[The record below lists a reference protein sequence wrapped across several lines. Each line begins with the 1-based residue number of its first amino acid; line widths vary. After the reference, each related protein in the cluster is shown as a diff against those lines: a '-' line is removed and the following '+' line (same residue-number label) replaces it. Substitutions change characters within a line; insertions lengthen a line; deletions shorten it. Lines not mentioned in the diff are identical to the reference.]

1 MKTGLSDAQQAVL
14 SESTR
19 LVEACPGA
27 GKTRAIVARFAQQA
41 LTGHRATALLS
52 FTNVAVDEAVTR
64 CAHIPHATQPPN
76 FVGTFD
82 RFLHRFIVTP
92 VLVRA
97 RGKPPRYV
105 DTWSDLPSGYT
116 TVVRHRDVN
125 GNGLSL
131 TNFRV
136 DVDAQLHYPEEPP
149 QADRAYVYQLQKAGH
164 QPADL
169 ADYAATLMKRLL
181 DAGIYDCDLARLK
194 SLMILRDAA
203 DCGWLHQRLATRFTE
218 IIVDEFQDCS
228 AIEHEILH
236 QLQAL
241 GIRIVVVA
249 DPDQAIYEFR
259 HAAPR
264 SYVEYR
270 DRLTAEQIVH
280 LDENWRSSPAICT
293 LLSSLRSI
301 STRPI
306 VSRRDDATVPHANVV
321 YVVAGSAAYAR
332 TEFRRL
338 ADELAIPATERL
350 VLASTRAAAI
360 ALSGRPS
367 GGGDATKLS
376 SQLIRQVASIR
387 FSPDATQRKQAI
399 SAIETILLG
408 TIQFPE
414 ELKKAP
420 RSDQL
425 DAARIDQSQL
435 RLMVAR
441 LVEASQSWTDANT
454 AVVSMRQTVDRLL
467 SASALDHTAVARRFK
482 TASAADWTAWQRL
495 ESATKQSTDLAAAH
509 IHAVKG
515 AEFDAV
521 LLDIEEQP
529 KGTRPHVL
537 ELWRS
542 QETSEARRVL
552 YVGGSRARRLLVLA
566 VPLKHL
572 DALRDVLQDLEAH
585 VAFLVENAIESTGS
599 KSPRPLKAAIAT

>member
-1 MKTGLSDAQQAVL
+1 METGLSNAQQAVL

-27 GKTRAIVARFAQQA
+27 GKTRAIVARFAEQA
-41 LTGHRATALLS
+41 SVGGRAAALLS
-52 FTNVAVDEAVTR
+52 FTNAAVDEAVTR
-64 CAHIPHATQPPN
+64 CAHTPHATQPPN

-82 RFLHRFIVTP
+82 RFLHRFLVTP

-97 RGKPPRYV
+97 RGKLPRYV
-105 DTWSDLPSGYT
+105 DTWSDLPASGYT
-116 TVVRHRDVN
+116 TMVRHRDVG

-131 TNFRV
+131 ANFRV
-136 DVDAQLHYPEEPP
+136 DVDAKLHYPEDPP
-149 QADRAYVYQLQKAGH
+149 QADRAYVYQLQQAGY

-169 ADYAATLMKRLL
+169 ANYAATLIKQLL
-181 DAGIYDCDLARLK
+181 DAGIYDCDFARLK
-194 SLMILRDAA
+194 SLMILRDTA
-203 DCGWLHQRLATRFTE
+203 DCDWLHQRLATRFAE

-236 QLQAL
+236 RLQAL

-259 HAAPR
+259 HADPR

-301 STRPI
+301 SARPI
-306 VSRRDDATVPHANVV
+306 ISRRDDSEAPHADVV

-332 TEFRRL
+332 AQFHRL
-338 ADELAIPATERL
+338 ADELVIPAQQRL
-350 VLASTRAAAI
+350 VLASTRAAAS
-360 ALSGRPS
+360 ALAGRPP
-367 GGGDATKLS
+367 GAGEATKLS
-376 SQLIRQVASIR
+376 SQLIRQVATIR
-387 FSPDATQRKQAI
+387 FSPGATQRKQAI
-399 SAIETILLG
+399 SAIELILLG
-408 TIQFPE
+408 TIKFPE
-414 ELKKAP
+414 ELKKAS

-425 DAARIDQSQL
+425 DAAGIDQSQL

-441 LVEASQSWTDANT
+441 LVEASQAWTDAT
-454 AVVSMRQTVDRLL
+454 AAVASIRQTVDRLL
-467 SASALDHTAVARRFK
+467 SAAAIDHTAVALRFK
-482 TASAADWTAWQRL
+482 TASAADWNAWQRL
-495 ESATKQSTDLAAAH
+495 EAATTRPTDLPTAH

-521 LLDIEEQP
+521 LLEIEEQP
-529 KGTRPHVL
+529 KGTRPHIL

-552 YVGGSRARRLLVLA
+552 YVGASRARRLLVLA

-572 DALRDVLQDLEAH
+572 DALREVLQGLDPH
-585 VAFLVENAIESTGS
+585 ITFVVEDATQSTGS
-599 KSPRPLKAAIAT
+599 KSV